1 MIFQENQPAVND
13 ATSPRAR
20 VSLTPALIGSAIVA
34 ALGGFLFDFDTAVIS
49 GTTGALKTAY
59 RLNENFLG

>member
-20 VSLTPALIGSAIVA
+20 VSLTPALIGSPIVA
-34 ALGGFLFDFDTAVIS
+34 ALGGFLLTLTRRSSRAQPELS
-49 GTTGALKTAY
+49 
-59 RLNENFLG
+59 RLPIA